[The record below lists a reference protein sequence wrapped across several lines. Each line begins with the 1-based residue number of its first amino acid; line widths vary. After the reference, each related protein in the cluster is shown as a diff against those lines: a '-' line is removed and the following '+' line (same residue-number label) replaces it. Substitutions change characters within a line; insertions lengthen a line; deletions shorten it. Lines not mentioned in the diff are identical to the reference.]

1 MNAAAMQPVIPQS
14 IVVTGAGSGIGRC
27 VAERLAAQGHHVLA
41 CARQAADLEDLGAI
55 AGIEPVPLDVG
66 KPEEVQAL
74 AARLGSVHGLVNNAG
89 IGGLGWL
96 HTFSDEE
103 FLQILDT
110 NVMGPQRLS
119 RALLPQLLASRG
131 RIVHISS
138 MGGSITSPMYGP
150 YTASKHALEAF
161 AQCQRMELAPH
172 GVQVSIVQP
181 GGVAT
186 GIGARGEAGLRAR
199 LQRAQ
204 PPFEAQAQ
212 AMLAGMAVEKDA
224 PAAGFDASQPESASN
239 RRLSPPEAVAEA
251 VEHALFAPQP
261 RARYLVGS
269 RWEGN
274 RVLNNLIERL
284 LDANEGPGMGYTR
297 EALLALVGEA
307 MTQRAIQPGR
317 PG

>member
-1 MNAAAMQPVIPQS
+1 MTDAAAAKS

-27 VAERLAAQGHHVLA
+27 VAERLAQQGHHVLA
-41 CARQAADLEDLGAI
+41 CARQPADLQALGAI
-55 AGIEPVPLDVG
+55 AGIEPVALDVG
-66 KPEEVQAL
+66 RPEQVQAL
-74 AARLGSVHGLVNNAG
+74 AGRLPALHGLVNNAG

-110 NVMGPQRLS
+110 NVMGPQRMS
-119 RALLPQLLASRG
+119 RALLPLLMASRG

-138 MGGSITSPMYGP
+138 MGGSITSRWYGP

-161 AQCQRMELAPH
+161 AQCQRLELAPH

-181 GGVAT
+181 GGVDT

-204 PPFEAQAQ
+204 PPFEAEAQ
-212 AMLAGMAVEKDA
+212 AVLAGLGA
-224 PAAGFDASQPESASN
+224 PSPGFDGSQPESASN

-251 VEHALFAPQP
+251 VAHALFAPTP

-269 RWEGN
+269 RWEGQ
-274 RVLNNLIERL
+274 RVIDNLLDRL
-284 LDANEGPGMGYTR
+284 LDANEGPNMGHSR
-297 EALLALVGEA
+297 DELVAQLDAALA
-307 MTQRAIQPGR
+307 QRRAR
-317 PG
+317 PC

>member
-1 MNAAAMQPVIPQS
+1 MTPSTRRS

-27 VAERLAAQGHHVLA
+27 VAER
-41 CARQAADLEDLGAI
+41 
-55 AGIEPVPLDVG
+55 VG
-66 KPEEVQAL
+66 T
-74 AARLGSVHGLVNNAG
+74 VHGLVNNAG

-138 MGGSITSPMYGP
+138 MGGSITSRWYGP

-161 AQCQRMELAPH
+161 AQCQRLELAPH
-172 GVQVSIVQP
+172 GVEVSIVQP

-186 GIGARGEAGLRAR
+186 GIGERSAAGMRAR
-199 LQRAQ
+199 LQRAE
-204 PPFEAQAQ
+204 PPFRAEAQAFV
-212 AMLAGMAVEKDA
+212 AGMDR
-224 PAAGFDASQPESASN
+224 PATGFDERQPESAAN

-251 VEHALFAPQP
+251 VAHALFAPTP

-269 RWEGN
+269 RWEGQ
-274 RVLNNLIERL
+274 RVIDNLITRL
-284 LDANEGPGMGYTR
+284 LDANEGPSMGYSR
-297 EALLALVGEA
+297 DELLALVDA
-307 MTQRAIQPGR
+307 ALAQRASVQT
-317 PG
+317 

>member
-1 MNAAAMQPVIPQS
+1 MTLSTRQS

-41 CARQAADLEDLGAI
+41 CARQPADLEALGAI
-55 AGIEPVPLDVG
+55 AGIEPVALDVG
-66 KPEEVQAL
+66 KPEQVQQL
-74 AARLGSVHGLVNNAG
+74 AERFKTVHGLVNNAG

-138 MGGSITSPMYGP
+138 MGGSITSRWYGP

-161 AQCQRMELAPH
+161 AQCQRLELAPH
-172 GVQVSIVQP
+172 GVEVSIVQP

-186 GIGARGEAGLRAR
+186 GIGERGAAGLRAR
-199 LQRAQ
+199 LQRAE
-204 PPFEAQAQ
+204 PPFRAEAQAV
-212 AMLAGMAVEKDA
+212 LAGMDM
-224 PAAGFDASQPESASN
+224 PATGYDESQPESASN

-251 VEHALFAPQP
+251 VEHALFAPVP

-269 RWEGN
+269 RWEGQ
-274 RVLNNLIERL
+274 RVVDNLITRL
-284 LDANEGPGMGYTR
+284 LDANEGPSMGYTR
-297 EALLALVGEA
+297 DELLALVDA
-307 MTQRAIQPGR
+307 ALVQRAAAR
-317 PG
+317 A

>member
-1 MNAAAMQPVIPQS
+1 MKS
-14 IVVTGAGSGIGRC
+14 IVVTGAGAGIGRC
-27 VAERLAAQGHHVLA
+27 MAERLAAQGHHVLA
-41 CARQAADLEDLGAI
+41 CARQPADLESLGRI
-55 AGIEPVPLDVG
+55 AGIEPVALDVG
-66 KPEEVQAL
+66 KAEQVQQL
-74 AARLGSVHGLVNNAG
+74 TERLNTVHGLVNNAG

-138 MGGSITSPMYGP
+138 MGGSITSRWYGP

-161 AQCQRMELAPH
+161 AQCQRLELAPH
-172 GVQVSIVQP
+172 GVEVSIVQP

-186 GIGARGEAGLRAR
+186 GIGARGAAGMRAR

-204 PPFEAQAQ
+204 PPFWAEAQAV
-212 AMLAGMAVEKDA
+212 LAGMDA
-224 PAAGFDASQPESASN
+224 PAQGYDESQPESASN

-251 VEHALFAPQP
+251 VEHALFASVP

-269 RWEGN
+269 RWEGQ
-274 RVLNNLIERL
+274 RVIDNLITRL
-284 LDANEGPGMGYTR
+284 LDANEGPSMGYTR
-297 EALLALVGEA
+297 DELLALVDA
-307 MTQRAIQPGR
+307 ALVQRAAGR
-317 PG
+317 S